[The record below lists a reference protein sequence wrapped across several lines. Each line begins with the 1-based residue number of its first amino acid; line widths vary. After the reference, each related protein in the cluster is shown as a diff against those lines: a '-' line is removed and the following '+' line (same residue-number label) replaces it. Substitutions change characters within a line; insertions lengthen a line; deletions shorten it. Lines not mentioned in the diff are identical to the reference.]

1 MKKLIPQA
9 IKNIYHLIC
18 SIGTVI
24 WFGFPARKIKV
35 VGITGTNGKTTTT
48 QMTARILE
56 EAGYK
61 VAVSSTI
68 NFKIGDKEWVNKSKF
83 TTRDTWQTQRFIQ
96 QAVSAGC
103 DYLVLEV
110 ASHALHQHRLWGIKF
125 DVVAITNVTRE
136 HLDYHKTILRY
147 RKVKAKLFRMLKPAG
162 SAVVNLEMDKP
173 EEFIKASAGKKIYGY
188 KIKEGGSEFKQ
199 DELTVI
205 QAEKLRMN
213 LNSSEFTFNGVNFKL
228 QLIGGFNVENALAA
242 VSVGLSQGVDL
253 QVASLAL
260 AKIKKIPGRMDY
272 VANDRG
278 LKIII
283 DYALTPDSME
293 KLGKLISEMIPGRAV
308 IQNKEQKVA
317 NQIIW
322 VFGSCGER
330 DRGKRPIMGEIV
342 SRYAD
347 YVIVT
352 NEDPYGEDPW
362 QIIDEVYSGIKNLPE
377 GKKSW
382 RIMDRR
388 EAIKKALNL
397 ANKGDIILIT
407 GKGAEETMAVS
418 ATKRIKWNDRMVI
431 VDLLKNKD

>member
-1 MKKLIPQA
+1 M
-9 IKNIYHLIC
+9 
-18 SIGTVI
+18 
-24 WFGFPARKIKV
+24 
-35 VGITGTNGKTTTT
+35 
-48 QMTARILE
+48 
-56 EAGYK
+56 
-61 VAVSSTI
+61 
-68 NFKIGDKEWVNKSKF
+68 
-83 TTRDTWQTQRFIQ
+83 
-96 QAVSAGC
+96 
-103 DYLVLEV
+103 
-110 ASHALHQHRLWGIKF
+110 
-125 DVVAITNVTRE
+125 
-136 HLDYHKTILRY
+136 
-147 RKVKAKLFRMLKPAG
+147 
-162 SAVVNLEMDKP
+162 
-173 EEFIKASAGKKIYGY
+173 
-188 KIKEGGSEFKQ
+188 
-199 DELTVI
+199 
-205 QAEKLRMN
+205 
-213 LNSSEFTFNGVNFKL
+213 
-228 QLIGGFNVENALAA
+228 
-242 VSVGLSQGVDL
+242 
-253 QVASLAL
+253 
-260 AKIKKIPGRMDY
+260 
-272 VANDRG
+272 
-278 LKIII
+278 
-283 DYALTPDSME
+283 
-293 KLGKLISEMIPGRAV
+293 GKLISEMIPGRAV